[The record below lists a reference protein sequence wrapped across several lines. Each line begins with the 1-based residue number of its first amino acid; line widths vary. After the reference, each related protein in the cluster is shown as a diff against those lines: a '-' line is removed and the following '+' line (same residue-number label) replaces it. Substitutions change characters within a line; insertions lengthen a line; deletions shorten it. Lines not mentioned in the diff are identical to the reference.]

1 MASTTRTVSNVRIA
15 LADPSPELT
24 QVHWTALSLAALTG
38 FIHLYLYTTEDWLPF
53 LLAGA
58 GFVGA
63 IGLFFS
69 LRSFRRPIYVVGVL
83 FTLAQI
89 VGYVLFPMGPVWL
102 GVFDK
107 AVQVAL
113 VLVLG
118 YLFVASGRR
127 SPVEVT
133 ERAARA

>member
-24 QVHWTALSLAALTG
+24 PVHWTALSLAAVTG

-63 IGLFFS
+63 IGLFFA
-69 LRSFRRPIYVVGVL
+69 LRSFRRPIYVAGVL

-102 GVFDK
+102 GVLDK

-113 VLVLG
+113 IIALG
-118 YLFVASGRR
+118 YLFVAGGNR
-127 SPVEVT
+127 SPADAT
-133 ERAARA
+133 ERARRA